1 MGLRVVRR
9 VLLVLVTS
17 YIGFSWAPAAHPASA
32 LRGMELY
39 QNHCTVCHA
48 SQVHIREKRKGT
60 SLVQVEAWIR
70 RWAGELRLGWTD
82 EEIRDVLHYLNSQ
95 YYKY

>member
-1 MGLRVVRR
+1 MRQ
-9 VLLVLVTS
+9 VLLFLVIT
-17 YIGFSWAPAAHPASA
+17 YVGFWWVPVAQSASP

-39 QNHCTVCHA
+39 ENHCTVCHE
-48 SQVHIREKRKGT
+48 SQVHIREKRKGK

-82 EEIRDVLHYLNSQ
+82 VEVRDVLHYLNSQ